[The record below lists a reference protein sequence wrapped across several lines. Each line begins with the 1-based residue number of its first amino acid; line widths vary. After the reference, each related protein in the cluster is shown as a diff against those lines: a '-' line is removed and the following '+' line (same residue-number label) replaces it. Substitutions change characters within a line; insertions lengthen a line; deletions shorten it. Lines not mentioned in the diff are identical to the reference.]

1 MMELHLRRRYYPEG
15 TNGEISYQHRAV
27 CACIELPWRGNRR
40 FISCIPEGRYR
51 LVKRMHSRWGEQLAV
66 ANVPGREGILI
77 HPAND
82 ALTQLQGC
90 IAPVTK
96 CTAPGAGQYSRVA
109 LDRLKDL
116 VYPVL
121 DAGEEVWLVIVAASV
136 VGRQVTGN
144 P

>member
-1 MMELHLRRRYYPEG
+1 MMELYLRRRYHPEG
-15 TNGEISYQHRAV
+15 TNGEITHQNHTV
-27 CACIELPWRGNRR
+27 CACIELPWRYNRR

-51 LVKRMHSRWGEQLAV
+51 LVKRMHPRWGEQLAV

-90 IAPVTK
+90 IAPVTA
-96 CTAPGAGQYSRVA
+96 CTGPGTGSYSRVA
-109 LDRLKDL
+109 LERLKDL

-121 DAGEEVWLVIVAASV
+121 DAGEEVWLVIVDSTVAQAA
-136 VGRQVTGN
+136 
-144 P
+144 

>member
-1 MMELHLRRRYYPEG
+1 MELHLRRRYYPEG

>member
-1 MMELHLRRRYYPEG
+1 MMELYLKRHYHPGG
-15 TNGEISYQHRAV
+15 TNGEISYQGRRI
-27 CACIELPWRGNRR
+27 CACIELPWRHNRR

-51 LVKRMHSRWGEQLAV
+51 LVKRMHSRWGEQLAL

-77 HPAND
+77 HPANN

-90 IAPVTK
+90 IAPVTQ
-96 CTAPGAGQYSRVA
+96 CTAPGVGQYSRVA

-136 VGRQVTGN
+136 VDGHDG
-144 P
+144 

>member
-1 MMELHLRRRYYPEG
+1 MMELYLRRRYYPEG
-15 TNGEISYQHRAV
+15 TNGEISYQRRTV

-51 LVKRMHSRWGEQLAV
+51 LVKLLHPRWGEQLAL
-66 ANVPGREGILI
+66 ANVPGREGILL

-90 IAPVTK
+90 IAPVAK
-96 CTAPGAGQYSRVA
+96 CTAPGVGSYSRVA
-109 LDRLKDL
+109 LERLKDL

-121 DAGEEVWLVIVAASV
+121 DAGEEVWLVVVEESV
-136 VGRQVTGN
+136 VVDEHK
-144 P
+144 

>member
-1 MMELHLRRRYYPEG
+1 MMELRLKRRYHADG
-15 TNGEISYQHRAV
+15 TNGVLQHGANQV
-27 CACIELPWRGNRR
+27 CRTVELPWRGNRR

-66 ANVPGREGILI
+66 AGVPGREGILI

-96 CTAPGAGQYSRVA
+96 CTAPGVGSYSRIA
-109 LDRLKDL
+109 LERLKDL

-121 DAGEEVWLVIVAASV
+121 DAGEEVWLVIVEASV
-136 VGRQVTGN
+136 VGGQ
-144 P
+144 